1 MIFSPI
7 PSSIRE
13 GFSAYKNFILIGHEQ
28 PDADSL
34 CSGLG
39 LAALLKQLGKSV
51 RLIAKGPFTRPE
63 TKDMEPLFETSW
75 SYPNP
80 HGTLLVLLDC
90 SDISRTGFPVE
101 ELEPFDLM
109 VIDHHAAGSSAGK
122 YRHIDASSPSTTL
135 LIQGLWDKYG
145 LKPDVET
152 SNWLFYGFSTDTG
165 FFRHLTENTG
175 PVFNRVAEMVD
186 NGASPNGVFRRI
198 NGGRELSTRR
208 LMGRLLDRARFYCDD
223 KIIISWENKDDRE
236 ELAVEDRD
244 SDKLYQ
250 LLQSI
255 AGCEAVALIREES
268 PTLCIIGLRSNN
280 SIDVGR
286 IASELGGGGHVKAAG
301 CAVEA
306 DRETVLQKLLELFS
320 QQI

>member
-1 MIFSPI
+1 
-7 PSSIRE
+7 
-13 GFSAYKNFILIGHEQ
+13 
-28 PDADSL
+28 
-34 CSGLG
+34 
-39 LAALLKQLGKSV
+39 
-51 RLIAKGPFTRPE
+51 
-63 TKDMEPLFETSW
+63 
-75 SYPNP
+75 
-80 HGTLLVLLDC
+80 
-90 SDISRTGFPVE
+90 
-101 ELEPFDLM
+101 
-109 VIDHHAAGSSAGK
+109 
-122 YRHIDASSPSTTL
+122 
-135 LIQGLWDKYG
+135 
-145 LKPDVET
+145 
-152 SNWLFYGFSTDTG
+152 
-165 FFRHLTENTG
+165 

>member
-1 MIFSPI
+1 
-7 PSSIRE
+7 
-13 GFSAYKNFILIGHEQ
+13 
-28 PDADSL
+28 
-34 CSGLG
+34 
-39 LAALLKQLGKSV
+39 
-51 RLIAKGPFTRPE
+51 
-63 TKDMEPLFETSW
+63 
-75 SYPNP
+75 
-80 HGTLLVLLDC
+80 
-90 SDISRTGFPVE
+90 
-101 ELEPFDLM
+101 
-109 VIDHHAAGSSAGK
+109 
-122 YRHIDASSPSTTL
+122 
-135 LIQGLWDKYG
+135 
-145 LKPDVET
+145 
-152 SNWLFYGFSTDTG
+152 
-165 FFRHLTENTG
+165 
-175 PVFNRVAEMVD
+175 
-186 NGASPNGVFRRI
+186 
-198 NGGRELSTRR
+198 
-208 LMGRLLDRARFYCDD
+208 MGRLLDRARFYCDD